1 MALTRVAFSEKLFDN
16 LGLNKSEAK
25 DIVVLFFEEIKNALE
40 QGRAVK
46 ISGFGKFALRDKGSR
61 PGRNPKNGKEA
72 TITARRVV
80 TFNASQKLKAQVSI
94 PKMYN

>member
-1 MALTRVAFSEKLFDN
+1 MALTKAEFSEKLFGE
-16 LGLNKSEAK
+16 LGLNKSGAK

-46 ISGFGKFALRDKGSR
+46 ISGFGKFALRDKNSR

-94 PKMYN
+94 QQM

>member
-1 MALTRVAFSEKLFDN
+1 MALTKAEFSEKLFGE

-25 DIVVLFFEEIKNALE
+25 DIVVFFFEEIKNALE

-46 ISGFGKFALRDKGSR
+46 ISGFGKFALRDKSSR

-94 PKMYN
+94 QQM